1 MMEMRITD
9 SSGRMRKAKDFTPR
23 KVVKKVIEE
32 PEVIN
37 VVVPEP
43 VIIELPVPKIERQN
57 EGAWNGWTTSLLVI
71 CVVFVI
77 TLCAFWIRRKR
88 L

>member
-23 KVVKKVIEE
+23 KVVNKVIEE